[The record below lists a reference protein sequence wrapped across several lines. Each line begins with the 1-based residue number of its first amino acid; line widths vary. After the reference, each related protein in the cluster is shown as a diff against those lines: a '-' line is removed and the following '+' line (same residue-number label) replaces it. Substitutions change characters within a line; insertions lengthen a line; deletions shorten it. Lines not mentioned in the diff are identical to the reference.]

1 MLKELG
7 TVLGFSWYF
16 CSHIAVFHPTS
27 TLQIDTEKENLIP
40 TTPGKLTRRWT
51 GSGALLERMAPSQAG
66 DLDQGLSGFERERKL
81 CELINHHRL
90 RMAPFRRFRP
100 WFDWF

>member
-1 MLKELG
+1 MLKE
-7 TVLGFSWYF
+7 FS
-16 CSHIAVFHPTS
+16 
-27 TLQIDTEKENLIP
+27 ENLIP
-40 TTPGKLTRRWT
+40 TTPGKLTLRWT
-51 GSGALLERMAPSQAG
+51 GSGALLERMAPSQVG
-66 DLDQGLSGFERERKL
+66 DLDHGLIGFERERKL